1 MRYGMCMG
9 IDSPQNIKIA
19 KDAGFDY
26 MESGF
31 SYLSQAEDEIVARFA
46 DALAS
51 ADIRCEAANCF
62 LPSDLAVI
70 GNDYYSARFTD
81 FIEKGMERG
90 KKLGLEV
97 VAFGSGAA
105 RRIPEGISYAEGF
118 RQLGDFLGNVVSPI
132 AEKYGITMVI
142 EPLRK
147 NETNIINT
155 VKEGA
160 MLAVLSGKDNV
171 AGLAD
176 LYHMVGVG
184 DTNDDIRQ
192 LKGSVKHAHFSNPS
206 SHAGLKRGFPKSFE
220 EFDYRSFIDA
230 LESIGCER
238 CSVEARC
245 TDYPTETAESGRL
258 IEMLR
263 KG

>member
-26 MESGF
+26 IECGF
-31 SYLSQAEDEIVARFA
+31 SYLSQAEDEVVARFA
-46 DALAS
+46 DALDA

-62 LPSDLAVI
+62 LPADLAVI
-70 GNDYYSARFTD
+70 GNDYRAARFTD

-90 KKLGLEV
+90 KKLGMETV
-97 VAFGSGAA
+97 VFGSGAA
-105 RRIPEGISYAEGF
+105 RSIPESIGYAEGF

-132 AEKYGITMVI
+132 AEKYGMTVVI

-147 NETNIINT
+147 NETNFINT
-155 VKEGA
+155 VKEGT
-160 MLAVLSGKDNV
+160 MLAVSSGKDNI
-171 AGLAD
+171 ACLAD

-184 DTNDDIRQ
+184 DTNDDIIQ
-192 LKGSVKHAHFSNPS
+192 LKGSIRHAHFSNPS
-206 SHAGLKRGFPKSFE
+206 SHAELKRGFPMSFE
-220 EFDYRSFIDA
+220 EFDYRSFVDA
-230 LESIGCER
+230 LEAAGCKR

-245 TDYPTETAESGRL
+245 IDYPTEAAESGRL
-258 IEMLR
+258 IGEL
-263 KG
+263 KK

>member
-26 MESGF
+26 MECGF

-70 GNDYYSARFTD
+70 GNDYHAARFTD

-97 VAFGSGAA
+97 VVFGSGAA
-105 RRIPEGISYAEGF
+105 RRIPDGVSFADGF

-147 NETNIINT
+147 DETNIINT

-160 MLAVLSGKDNV
+160 MLAVLSGKNNV

-192 LKGSVKHAHFSNPS
+192 LKGSIKHAHFSNPS
-206 SHAGLKRGFPKSFE
+206 SYAGLKRGFPKSFE

-230 LESIGCER
+230 LEAIGCER

-245 TDYPTETAESGRL
+245 TDYPTEAAESGKL

-263 KG
+263 KR

>member
-1 MRYGMCMG
+1 MRYGMCG
-9 IDSPQNIKIA
+9 GVDHPQNIKIA

-26 MESGF
+26 VECGF
-31 SYLSQAEDEIVARFA
+31 SGLSRVEDEIVAKYA

-62 LPSDLAVI
+62 LPSEFAVI
-70 GNDYYSARFTD
+70 GNNYRAAQFID
-81 FIEKGMERG
+81 FIEKGMEMG
-90 KKLGLEV
+90 EKLGLKIV
-97 VAFGSGAA
+97 VFGSGRA
-105 RRIPEGISYAEGF
+105 RRIPEGVSYAEGF
-118 RQLGDFLGNVVSPI
+118 RQLGDFLGSVVSPI
-132 AEKYGITMVI
+132 AEKHGVTVVI

-147 NETNIINT
+147 GESNFINT

-160 MLAVLSGKDNV
+160 MLAALSGKDNI

-176 LYHMVGVG
+176 LYHMLGVG
-184 DTNDDIRQ
+184 DTNDDIIQ
-192 LKGSVKHAHFSNPS
+192 LKGSIKHAHFSNPYPRN
-206 SHAGLKRGFPKSFE
+206 GLKRMFPKSLD

-230 LESIGCER
+230 LEAIGCER
-238 CSVEARC
+238 CSVEADC
-245 TDYPTETAESGRL
+245 TDFPKEAAETGKL